1 MTKDEFNEWKSL
13 KMTKEVFNAIRE
25 RQQAIKEELAFSA
38 GVDSLN
44 DRFRVGAVQAYQDL
58 FDITHE
64 EVQ

>member
-1 MTKDEFNEWKSL
+1 
-13 KMTKEVFNAIRE
+13 MTKEVFNAIRE

-44 DRFRVGAVQAYQDL
+44 DRFRAGAVQAYQDL